1 VVKPVEH
8 GIAKAATPLAK
19 GETSGLQSRAVT
31 MSRDEER
38 SPAEVTSL
46 ARVRARKIEPKSEI
60 VEQIGKRLRN
70 VYNEVLFQPVPDRFH
85 ELLRALEAG
94 TAAEAVAPAAG
105 SDRGRQEGPAAET
118 DAPPAGAEGRR
129 QEDPK

>member
-1 VVKPVEH
+1 MSGQLEDDANPSRGETVVKAVEH
-8 GIAKAATPLAK
+8 GIAKGATPLAK
-19 GETSGLQSRAVT
+19 GETPGSQSRSAT

-60 VEQIGKRLRN
+60 IEQIGKRLRN
-70 VYNEVLFQPVPDRFH
+70 VYNEVLFQPVPERFH
-85 ELLRALEAG
+85 ELLRALEA
-94 TAAEAVAPAAG
+94 TSAAEGDAPAAG
-105 SDRGRQEGPAAET
+105 ADR
-118 DAPPAGAEGRR
+118 RR